1 MVGILNPSVMNDID
15 NVFLRLCWSDSKVSR
30 YDRHKTQ
37 AELMG
42 RLRVYSTIGEI
53 TCEQAMY
60 IANASEAVRKELEKG
75 MYYGF

>member
-1 MVGILNPSVMNDID
+1 MGGIVNTTVMNDID

-37 AELMG
+37 AELME

-53 TCEQAMY
+53 TCGQAMY
-60 IANASEAVRKELEKG
+60 IANASEPVMKEFEKG
-75 MYYGF
+75 MYDGF